1 MGVGVG
7 VAVLALVI
15 IIVVVIIIKNRSP
28 ANNVAKP
35 EGTNLS
41 EAYLELS
48 TLNSSN
54 YAGLNVEQT
63 DGSAEGYDDVNS
75 SSTNTV
81 YYEGPWN
88 DVSSDLDS
96 TYSQISN

>member
-1 MGVGVG
+1 M
-7 VAVLALVI
+7 VAGIGIGIFAFVI
-15 IIVVVIIIKNRSP
+15 IISVVITKKK
-28 ANNVAKP
+28 ANNVAKT
-35 EGTNLS
+35 ESTNLP
-41 EAYLELS
+41 EDYLDLS
-48 TLNSSN
+48 SLKLSD

-63 DGSAEGYDDVNS
+63 NGSADCYEDVNS